1 LILRDGSILNV
12 SPACCYLT
20 SYLISYPKRA
30 GIIRVIHGKLAKSK
44 IALAMQLQGAG
55 ERSRGSSERKDRQ
68 PWWKST
74 EGPTFKCTALISLK
88 TAVVG
93 ETVIFPVGS
102 Q

>member
-1 LILRDGSILNV
+1 MGFR
-12 SPACCYLT
+12 
-20 SYLISYPKRA
+20 ISWFRTARKKKRF
-30 GIIRVIHGKLAKSK
+30 
-44 IALAMQLQGAG
+44 AMPEECAG

-88 TAVVG
+88 TAVVD